1 MGIRTGIFTLA
12 LLLTGLPAFAQEFMP
27 PKPPPLDPANDF
39 EEMEE
44 DMMEPGDEGFRPPPP
59 PPPQPNNMPNA
70 NNNNNLNNSSPPPPS
85 SGGAGFGNGGSA
97 GKVRFQIVEGEFFE
111 KGKKRS
117 RGKKLRASSSSN

>member
-1 MGIRTGIFTLA
+1 MGIRASILILA
-12 LLLTGLPAFAQEFMP
+12 MLFMASAGHAQEFMP

-70 NNNNNLNNSSPPPPS
+70 NNSPPPS
-85 SGGAGFGNGGSA
+85 SSGGGNFGDSNA
-97 GKVRFQIVEGEFFE
+97 KVRFKIVEGEFLE
-111 KGKKRS
+111 KGKKRT
-117 RGKKLRASSSSN
+117 RGKKMR